1 MNSEKYTLQ
10 LETEGRLTIPDSVRQ
25 RLGLEKGDRFIL
37 SIAEDNTI
45 KLVSLRENVRKMR
58 GILKDKSPDR
68 NLVDEL
74 IQERREEA
82 ANE

>member
-1 MNSEKYTLQ
+1 MNSQKYTLQ
-10 LETEGRLTIPDSVRQ
+10 LEAEGRLTIPDSVRQ

-45 KLVSLRENVRKMR
+45 SIVSLREKVRKIR

-82 ANE
+82 TSE

>member
-58 GILKDKSPDR
+58 GMLKDKSPDR

-82 ANE
+82 ASE

>member
-82 ANE
+82 ASE

>member
-10 LETEGRLTIPDSVRQ
+10 LETEGRLTIPVSVRQ

-37 SIAEDNTI
+37 SLAEDNTI
-45 KLVSLRENVRKMR
+45 MLVSLRENVRKMR

-74 IQERREEA
+74 IQERREEEA
-82 ANE
+82 SE